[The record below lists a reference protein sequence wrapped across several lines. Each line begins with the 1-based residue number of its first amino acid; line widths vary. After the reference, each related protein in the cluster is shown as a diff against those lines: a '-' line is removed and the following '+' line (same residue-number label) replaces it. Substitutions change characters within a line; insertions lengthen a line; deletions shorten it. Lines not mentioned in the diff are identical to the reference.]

1 MAESAM
7 FLQEFKEQILLAVN
21 TCYPARVLS
30 FDENNSEA
38 KIQPLFMTKDV
49 NEDPET
55 QDVLEGVPLMFQ
67 RYRVNNSTTQT
78 YKPVVQKGDVVMCI
92 VAQRSL
98 DDADTGRPY
107 YAGKARIMNMQ
118 DSVIVGVIG

>member
-1 MAESAM
+1 MADSTM
-7 FLQEFKEQILLAVN
+7 FLKEFKEQILLAVN

-30 FDENNSEA
+30 FDENNCEA
-38 KIQPLFMTKDV
+38 KILPLFMTKDV

-55 QDVLEGVPLMFQ
+55 QDVLEGVPLMYQ
-67 RYRVNNSTTQT
+67 Q
-78 YKPVVQKGDVVMCI
+78 YKVDDGPLQKFMPVVKKGDVVMCI

-98 DDADTGRPY
+98 DDMDTGRPY

>member
-7 FLQEFKEQILLAVN
+7 FLQEFKEQILLTVN
-21 TCYPARVLS
+21 TCYPARVLI
-30 FDENNSEA
+30 FDENNLEA

-49 NEDPET
+49 GEEPEE
-55 QDVLEGVPLMFQ
+55 QDVLEGVPLMYQ
-67 RYRVNNSTTQT
+67 QYKIDNGPTQ
-78 YKPVVQKGDVVMCI
+78 KFVPVVKKGDIVMCI

-98 DDADTGRPY
+98 DDADVGRPY

>member
-1 MAESAM
+1 MTESAM

-30 FDENNSEA
+30 FDEKNLEA
-38 KIQPLFMTKDV
+38 KIQPLFMTKDI
-49 NEDPET
+49 NEEAEI
-55 QDVLEGVPLMFQ
+55 QDVLEGVPLLFQ
-67 RYRVNNSTTQT
+67 RYRINNGIPQK
-78 YKPVVQKGDVVMCI
+78 YQPVVQKGDVVLCVI
-92 VAQRSL
+92 AQRSL
-98 DDADTGRPY
+98 DDLDTGRPY